1 MNKPNLE
8 RMVDFVASRG
18 GTVRF
23 DEYMGEHILGEG
35 GFYSQKV
42 NIGVDGHFVTYADRP
57 PFIWLV
63 YIILK
68 HEGLLNKQFLEIGGG
83 SGKFKEFFRQFS
95 SVTEYI
101 SVEASP
107 RLALAQSRFGGIT
120 HVGKAENLPLKDNS
134 LEGVIFGNELL
145 DELPCRVFMISNSR
159 GELSINQEGYVR
171 ADNGQLVFGYSKA
184 QRDDF
189 LELYESFL
197 RGSRPDVPSQSI
209 ISVSPG
215 MPVAIS
221 EMGRVLKKG
230 KILLIDYGYWNAHDQ
245 DKPRDEQPFFIRN
258 GTQYF
263 VDSVLQKPYE
273 TDLTHSVDFEFARWH
288 AARTGLFSTINV
300 MYVEDFA
307 KRMLAKKLTPGDIRQ
322 LASRN
327 ILLEA
332 FQTYFSSSVGVL
344 EMEKR

>member
-1 MNKPNLE
+1 MNNPNLE
-8 RMVDFVASRG
+8 RMVDFVASKG

-23 DEYMGEHILGEG
+23 DKYMGEHILGEG
-35 GFYSQKV
+35 GFYTEKV
-42 NIGVDGHFVTYADRP
+42 SIGVDGHFVTYADRP
-57 PFIWLV
+57 PFIWLL

-95 SVTEYI
+95 PGTEYI

-107 RLALAQSRFGGIT
+107 RLALAQSGFGGIT
-120 HVGKAENLPLKDNS
+120 YVGKAENLPLEDNS

-159 GELSINQEGYVR
+159 GKVSISQEGYVR
-171 ADNGQLVFGYSKA
+171 AENGQLVFGYGEA

-189 LELYESFL
+189 LEIYEAFL
-197 RGSRPDVPSQSI
+197 RESRPDIPSQSI
-209 ISVSPG
+209 LSVSPS

-230 KILLIDYGYWNAHDQ
+230 KILLVDYGYWNSTDQ
-245 DKPRDEQPFFIRN
+245 DEPRHKLPFFMRD
-258 GTQYF
+258 GTLHS
-263 VDSVLQKPYE
+263 VDSILQNPYE

-288 AARTGLFSTINV
+288 AAQTGLFSTINV
-300 MYVEDFA
+300 MYMEGFA
-307 KRMLAKKLTPGDIRQ
+307 KRMLAKKLTPNDIRQ
-322 LASRN
+322 LVSKN
-327 ILLEA
+327 ILMEA

-344 EMEKR
+344 E